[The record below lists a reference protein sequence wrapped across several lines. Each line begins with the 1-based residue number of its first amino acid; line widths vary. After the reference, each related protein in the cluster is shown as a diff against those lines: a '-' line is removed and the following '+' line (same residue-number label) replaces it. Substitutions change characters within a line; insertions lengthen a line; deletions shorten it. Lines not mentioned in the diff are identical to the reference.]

1 MPSNGSYCCVIN
13 CSNNAL
19 KGFRLFRFRYL
30 NSFIIFRLF
39 KFCKSVKVK
48 VKVEK
53 NLEKTVQ
60 NGGSLNLAM
69 ISLPYREK
77 LLLSL
82 ASNK

>member
-1 MPSNGSYCCVIN
+1 M
-13 CSNNAL
+13 
-19 KGFRLFRFRYL
+19 K
-30 NSFIIFRLF
+30 
-39 KFCKSVKVK
+39 VKVK
-48 VKVEK
+48 VKK

-82 ASNK
+82 TSNKLHENHTVALLSNVLITVVWYIFQGT